1 MAHAVRNKGG
11 ISLLPLL
18 ALALAIFLPGPASA
32 ATNYGQVSGVV
43 FGPGGKP
50 QMGATVKLVAENLAD
65 SAPAQLFTNQNGV
78 FNGARVAAGFYDVHV
93 TLIGYLPAI
102 QKHIHVLPNV
112 TTMVRVEMTTVFAA
126 LDRLRHAPTQTAT
139 ATDWKSVLRAST
151 ATRPVLEWNDPHVS
165 SISNLPEES
174 AVRHAHADLEMTS
187 GSIQPGSISNLPE
200 APATAF
206 SYDQPVGVQGRLLF
220 AGQMSYGHDLP
231 AGGIATAWMPSGDA
245 PGGSMTEVVIRQTWL
260 GPDGLIFR
268 GEKFSQRNTLALGES
283 ATLHYGVDVFGA
295 QIGGSTQSLRPVVA
309 LTVLVSPA
317 WQANFMVASGTA
329 TNTTSSGPSPNRAMT
344 DLNSFPVLMLRN
356 GRPELEGGWHE
367 EASLRYKV
375 SSQASVEVA
384 GFHDQSRDTPA
395 FGIGNSAN
403 SDFLQDPFSSGFVYD
418 AGSTETSGIR
428 VAYKQKLGDN
438 FDIAAVYAFA
448 GALALGSEDFA
459 ATATAPLRD
468 SLNMHYRHSVGGHV
482 SGRVRQS
489 RTEFHAGYKWLS
501 GPALTHQDSYG
512 EAFYDLDPYLS
523 VGIRQPLPGSLW
535 NCRWEFMADVR
546 NLLAQGYIPVTTQ
559 DGFVV
564 LVSTTRSFRGG
575 LSFQF

>member
-18 ALALAIFLPGPASA
+18 ALALAIFLPGPVAA

-43 FGPGGKP
+43 LGPGGKP
-50 QMGATVKLVAENLAD
+50 QMGATVNLVAEDLTD
-65 SAPAQLFTNQNGV
+65 SIPAQLFTNQNGV
-78 FNGARVAAGFYDVHV
+78 FSGARVVAGFYDVRV

-102 QKHIHVLPNV
+102 QKHVHVLPNV
-112 TTMVRVEMTTVFAA
+112 TTIVRVEMTTVFAA
-126 LDRLRHAPTQTAT
+126 LDRLRHAPAQTST

-151 ATRPVLEWNDPHVS
+151 ATRPVLEWNDPRIS
-165 SISNLPEES
+165 SGSNLPEES
-174 AVRHAHADLEMTS
+174 AVRHAHGDLEMTS
-187 GSIQPGSISNLPE
+187 GSSQPGSISNLPE

-245 PGGSMTEVVIRQTWL
+245 PGGSVTEVVIRQAWL
-260 GPDGLIFR
+260 GPAGLIFR
-268 GEKFSQRNTLALGES
+268 GEKFTQRNTLSLGDT
-283 ATLHYGVDVFGA
+283 ATLHYGVDVLGA
-295 QIGGSTQSLRPVVA
+295 QIGAGTQSLRPVVA

-317 WQANFMVASGTA
+317 WQANFIAASGTA
-329 TNTTSSGPSPNRAMT
+329 ANTTSSGPSPDRAMT
-344 DLNSFPVLMLRN
+344 DLNSFPVLMLRS

-375 SSQASVEVA
+375 TPQASVEVA
-384 GFHDQSRDTPA
+384 AFHDQSKDTPV
-395 FGIGNSAN
+395 FGIGNAAN
-403 SDFLQDPFSSGFVYD
+403 SDFLQDPFSSAFVYD

-428 VAYKQKLGDN
+428 LAYKQKFGEN

-448 GALALGSEDFA
+448 GALAPGSEEFA
-459 ATATAPLRD
+459 AGALLRD
-468 SLNMHYRHSVGGHV
+468 SLNMRYRHSVGGRV
-482 SGRVRQS
+482 SGRLRHS

-501 GPALTHQDSYG
+501 GPSLTHQDSYG

-523 VGIRQPLPGSLW
+523 VGVRQPLPGSLW
-535 NCRWEFMADVR
+535 SCRWEFMADVR

-559 DGFVV
+559 DGSVV
-564 LVSTTRSFRGG
+564 LVSASRSFRGG

>member
-1 MAHAVRNKGG
+1 MMAHAVRNKGG
-11 ISLLPLL
+11 FSLLPLL
-18 ALALAIFLPGPASA
+18 ALALAIFLPGPAVA

-43 FGPGGKP
+43 LGPGGKP
-50 QMGATVKLVAENLAD
+50 QMGATVKLIAESLAD
-65 SAPAQLFTNQNGV
+65 SAPAQLFTNQNGI

-93 TLIGYLPAI
+93 SLIGYLPAI

-126 LDRLRHAPTQTAT
+126 LDRLRHAPSQTAA

-151 ATRPVLEWNDPHVS
+151 ATRPVLEWNDTRLS
-165 SISNLPEES
+165 SISTLPEES
-174 AVRHAHADLEMTS
+174 ATRHAHAGLEMTS

-206 SYDQPVGVQGRLLF
+206 SYDQPVGVQGRLLL
-220 AGQMSYGHDLP
+220 AGQMSYGRDLP
-231 AGGIATAWMPSGDA
+231 AAGIATAWMPSGDA
-245 PGGSMTEVVIRQTWL
+245 PGGSMTEVVIRQAWL

-268 GEKFSQRNTLALGES
+268 GEKFSQRNTFVIGEN
-283 ATLHYGVDVFGA
+283 AMLHYGVDVFGA
-295 QIGGSTQSLRPVVA
+295 QIGGSTESLRPVIA

-317 WQANFMVASGTA
+317 SQANFIVASGTA
-329 TNTTSSGPSPNRAMT
+329 ANTTSSGPSPDRAMT

-375 SSQASVEVA
+375 SPQASVEVA
-384 GFHDQSRDTPA
+384 AFHDQSRDTPV
-395 FGIGNSAN
+395 FGSGSSSN
-403 SDFLQDPFSSGFVYD
+403 SDFLQDPFSSAFVYD
-418 AGSTETSGIR
+418 AGPTETSGIR
-428 VAYKQKLGDN
+428 VAYKQKFGEN
-438 FDIAAVYAFA
+438 FDLAAVYAFA
-448 GALALGSEDFA
+448 GALAPGSEDFA
-459 ATATAPLRD
+459 AGALLRD
-468 SLNMHYRHSVGGHV
+468 SLNMRYRHSVGGRV
-482 SGRVRQS
+482 SGRVRHS
-489 RTEFHAGYKWLS
+489 KTEFHAGYKWLS

-523 VGIRQPLPGSLW
+523 VGIRQPLPGNLW
-535 NCRWEFMADVR
+535 SCRWEFMADVR

-559 DGFVV
+559 DGSVM
-564 LVSTTRSFRGG
+564 LVSASRSFRGG